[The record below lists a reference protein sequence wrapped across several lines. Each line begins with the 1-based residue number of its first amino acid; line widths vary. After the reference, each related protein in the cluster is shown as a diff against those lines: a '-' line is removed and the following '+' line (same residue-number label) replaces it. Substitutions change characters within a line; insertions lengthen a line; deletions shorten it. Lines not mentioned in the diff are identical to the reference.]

1 MNLRGDDFGT
11 PIALAR
17 DSEDRAKSKVCTI
30 AESANRPHRPAI
42 AVTFASRGAGT
53 RWSSSSIDPDYN
65 ALVKI
70 GTRQMWAKLACEV
83 PALAGYTCMLY
94 CDSASDSRP
103 R

>member
-1 MNLRGDDFGT
+1 M

-70 GTRQMWAKLACEV
+70 GTRQMWAKLVCEV
-83 PALAGYTCMLY
+83 PALAGSRACFIVTLPLIADRDDIPSK
-94 CDSASDSRP
+94 CDD
-103 R
+103 